1 MSLVDAW
8 YWLGTIFEY
17 CFAFFSIGATVFLLL
32 AVMKEKR
39 ARLYGWIGGGCAIW
53 MMLSFILGTVGNAQ
67 FGVPPRGLMGTFQF
81 ALSMIFIILG
91 IFLLFFAF
99 DTKKNVDEKEA
110 FYSTLLLAGIV
121 LAVGIYIFIPSASV
135 FFGPQDLTTIEALLP
150 YYTLTFPFPMARITI
165 TVIPLVIFVVGA
177 YVIKEMKAKKYETNA
192 MQEVDKYQ
200 KTVSKLDLEISRK
213 IYHVLILVMIVMYI
227 SVGRVILENIY
238 NFSVYG
244 LPQQPG
250 MPLPDAIWNNIVV
263 PYILDF
269 RAGHL
274 IFLLAA
280 AWIFFILLFT
290 DVVRV
295 KKYRYYP
302 IKMLAKIYRDK
313 ERVVLAPHVFLTGG
327 ILFAVIISDGFNGL
341 LGIPGVGLGIS
352 GQIVMITIMVSAL
365 ADAIATII
373 GVTKGKHHLK
383 GGKGKKTW
391 EGWIA
396 GLISA
401 ILLGFLSFLILM
413 PYCGGTVGEAIVL
426 SLVGAGVF
434 ALIDFFSP
442 PIPISDNILN
452 PVAISLALW
461 GVWFLFFL

>member
-1 MSLVDAW
+1 VSLADAW
-8 YWLGTIFEY
+8 YWFGLVFEY
-17 CFAFFSIGATVFLLL
+17 SFAFFSIGAAVFLFL

-53 MMLSFILGTVGNAQ
+53 MILSFILGTIGNAQ
-67 FGVPPRGLMGTFQF
+67 FGVPARGFMGTFQF
-81 ALSMIFIILG
+81 ALSIILIIIG
-91 IFLLFFAF
+91 VFLLFFAF
-99 DTKKNVDEKEA
+99 DTKKNVNEKEA
-110 FYSTLLLAGIV
+110 FFSTLLLAGFI
-121 LAVGIYIFIPSASV
+121 LGIGIYIFIPSAAI
-135 FFGPQDLTTIEALLP
+135 FFGPQDITTIEALLP
-150 YYTLTFPFPMARITI
+150 YYTLTYPFPMARITI

-177 YVIKEMKAKKYETNA
+177 YVIKEMRVKKYETNA

-200 KTVSKLDLEISRK
+200 KTVSNLDLEISRK
-213 IYHVLILVMIVMYI
+213 IYHVLILVIIVMYI
-227 SVGRVILENIY
+227 SVGRTILENIY

-250 MPLPDAIWNNIVV
+250 MPDPINIWNEIVL

-274 IFLLAA
+274 IFLLAVS
-280 AWIFFILLFT
+280 WIFFILLFT
-290 DVVRV
+290 DIVRV

-313 ERVVLAPHVFLTGG
+313 ERVVLAPHVYLTGG
-327 ILFAVIISDGFNGL
+327 ILFAVILSDGFNGL

-352 GQIVMITIMVSAL
+352 AQIVMITIMVSAL
-365 ADAIATII
+365 ADAVATII

-396 GLISA
+396 GLVSA

-413 PYCGGTVGEAIVL
+413 PYCGGTITEAIVF
-426 SLVGAGVF
+426 SLVGAAIF

-442 PIPISDNILN
+442 PIPFSDNLLN
-452 PVAISLALW
+452 PIAISLALW
-461 GVWFLFFL
+461 GAWFLFFF